1 MGAVV
6 VWIFHYYGRDLPSEE
21 TLLRYTPPMTTKI
34 YSSGGELIEEYA
46 IEHRTIVPFDKIPI
60 IVNGAFIIAE
70 DKDFYSHSGISI
82 MSLMRAIL
90 ENTSKKSWQKK
101 PAGGSTITQQIAK
114 NLFVGPTR
122 SITRKI
128 REAIM
133 AFRIETTIEKNKIL
147 EIYLNQL
154 YLGKGCYGVAEACA
168 NYCGK
173 PLSDIEPHEAAF
185 LAAIPS
191 APSIYINMK
200 NSAKLLTKRNSIIY
214 QMYDLGY
221 ISREQL
227 QSSLSKPIDIKLKK
241 HKLLAPYFSD
251 EIFRMLSP
259 QISTHDFFRSGY
271 SITTTMNKK
280 IQYCAEK
287 ALEDGLINF
296 TKSEKWGG
304 TLGHFDNLQSIP
316 LQQLAAINKRIPST
330 LNKIEACVVMS
341 VSKSGKEALCR
352 KADGSTFTIKY
363 SPSHYQGH
371 SPFKGDIILCR
382 HIDGKSYKAYQ
393 PPKATGGIVV
403 LDPRTGDV
411 LGMSGGFS
419 FSVSEFNCVTQAMRQ
434 PGSTIK
440 PFVYAAAIEDGMTE
454 YDTIEDTAVHI
465 TLHDGTNYSPQN
477 YSGKTYGRTYLR
489 DGVIYSRNLT
499 TVNLALKLGMEKISN
514 FLREADLVKKAI
526 PISAVLGSVETSPI
540 KLASAFSAFF
550 NDGIM
555 VYPRFISQI
564 TCAGTPIKNRCCN
577 RSSKRLMSPETATI
591 MKSIL
596 HDTVKYGTANRVSH
610 LEEKY
615 GVELYGKT
623 GTTNKFKDAW
633 FVGCLIDPKSHKE
646 YLVCVFVGHQTP
658 RALGDRKSGSVVAL
672 PIFENFIHNMFITSS
687 NFDKEKQP

>member
-1 MGAVV
+1 MGV
-6 VWIFHYYGRDLPSEE
+6 FYYYGRDLPSES
-21 TLLRYTPPMTTKI
+21 TLLRYTPPITTKI
-34 YSSGGELIEEYA
+34 YSSDGDLIEEYA

-60 IVNGAFIIAE
+60 IVNGAFILAE

-82 MSLMRAIL
+82 MSLMRAVL
-90 ENTSKKSWQKK
+90 ENTSKKLWQKK

-114 NLFVGPTR
+114 NLFVGPMR

-147 EIYLNQL
+147 EVYLNQL
-154 YLGKGCYGVAEACA
+154 YLGKGCYGIAEACA
-168 NYCGK
+168 NYFDK
-173 PLSDIEPHEAAF
+173 PLSEIEPHEAAF

-200 NSAKLLTKRNSIIY
+200 NSTKLLAKRNSIIY
-214 QMYDLGY
+214 QMYDFGY

-227 QSSLSKPIDIKLKK
+227 QSSLRKPISIKLRK

-259 QISTHDFFRSGY
+259 QISRHDFFRSGY
-271 SITTTMNKK
+271 SITTTMDKK

-287 ALEDGLINF
+287 ALENGLIKF
-296 TKSEKWGG
+296 TQSEKWGG
-304 TLGHFDNLQSIP
+304 TLGHVDNLQHLP
-316 LQQLAAINKRIPST
+316 LRQLTTINKRLPLT
-330 LNKIEACVVMS
+330 FNQIESCVVIS
-341 VSKSGKEALCR
+341 ISKSKKEIFCR
-352 KADGSTFTIKY
+352 RADGSPITIER
-363 SPSHYQGH
+363 SASHYQGH
-371 SPFKGDIILCR
+371 LLSKGDIVLCR
-382 HIDGKSYKAYQ
+382 NTTGKSYELYQ
-393 PPKATGGIVV
+393 TPKVTGGIVV

-419 FSVSEFNCVTQAMRQ
+419 FSVSEFNCITQAMRQ

-454 YDTIEDTAVHI
+454 YDTIEDAEVHI
-465 TLHDGTNYSPQN
+465 TLPDGTKYSPQN

-514 FLREADLVKKAI
+514 FLKRAELVKKEI
-526 PISAVLGSVETSPI
+526 PISVVLGSVETSPI
-540 KLASAFSAFF
+540 KLASAFSTFF
-550 NDGIM
+550 NDGVM

-564 TCAGTPIKNRCCN
+564 TCAGTPVKNRYCN
-577 RSSKRLMSPETATI
+577 RSSKRLMSQETANT

-596 HDTVKYGTANRVSH
+596 RDAVKYGTANRVAY

-615 GVELYGKT
+615 GIELYGKT

-646 YLVCVFVGHQTP
+646 YLVCIFVGHQTSLS
-658 RALGDRKSGSVVAL
+658 LGHHKSGAIVAL
-672 PIFENFIHNMFITSS
+672 PIFENFIHSMFADYPSL
-687 NFDKEKQP
+687 